1 MFSQH
6 PEYCLKSQFNNPQNN
21 KIDHSLTLID
31 KALNAPYKVFVRM
44 VKIKIISLSTLILPL
59 IFASQTEIPL
69 QNNCKEILKPPH
81 ERDQHILMQEIF
93 APGDALVNE
102 LFEKSG
108 FSFEDRHLMSKQ
120 QRKDFLKQNASKIH
134 EHLINQGTELIP
146 FSQENQSECKTCFFV
161 KGGHSR
167 LGRVAKALW
176 EKRRYSLIIDF
187 NIFDQYAYFSL
198 GDRDIVLSLEDA
210 FYPNQ
215 ISFSLL
221 HELRHLHEAYENLI
235 IPKIMSAGPLDKPYA
250 NFSLDEVLIIYKDLW
265 LMQFGAKSFTS
276 QYRTLHKYKDG
287 GKEFLEFKDIL
298 KDLSERTL
306 LQKVELLK
314 ILDCLREIEKE
325 PSLFF
330 QKTYLDSFA
339 LLGSKIYIPY
349 LYDMQFRSNNTENV
363 SKLARNSIKLLEKVL
378 ATAEK
383 VVEKGIVHY

>member
-1 MFSQH
+1 M
-6 PEYCLKSQFNNPQNN
+6 
-21 KIDHSLTLID
+21 
-31 KALNAPYKVFVRM
+31 
-44 VKIKIISLSTLILPL
+44 
-59 IFASQTEIPL
+59 
-69 QNNCKEILKPPH
+69 
-81 ERDQHILMQEIF
+81 
-93 APGDALVNE
+93 
-102 LFEKSG
+102 
-108 FSFEDRHLMSKQ
+108 
-120 QRKDFLKQNASKIH
+120 
-134 EHLINQGTELIP
+134 
-146 FSQENQSECKTCFFV
+146 
-161 KGGHSR
+161 
-167 LGRVAKALW
+167 AKALW